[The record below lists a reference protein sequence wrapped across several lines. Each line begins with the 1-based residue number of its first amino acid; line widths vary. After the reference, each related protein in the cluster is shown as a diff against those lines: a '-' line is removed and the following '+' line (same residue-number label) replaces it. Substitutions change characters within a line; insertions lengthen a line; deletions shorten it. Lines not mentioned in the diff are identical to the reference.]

1 MALGA
6 APRRLGGL
14 VLKQL
19 AGMTVIGG
27 VLGLGLAVAGRL
39 SGASSQLFGML
50 AYDPVVLGLAAV
62 VLTLVALGA
71 GLVPAIRAARV
82 DPMRALRYE

>member
-1 MALGA
+1 MTAL
-6 APRRLGGL
+6 
-14 VLKQL
+14 
-19 AGMTVIGG
+19 GG
-27 VLGLGLAVAGRL
+27 VLGLGLAVA
-39 SGASSQLFGML
+39 SGYSASSQLFGML

-62 VLTLVALGA
+62 ILTLVALGA